1 MTSTTQMTE
10 LLASIYRSFAS
21 GDASPWEQVLAPD
34 CLVIGTDEAEWW
46 QGKGA
51 VLPVIKAQLGQMSA
65 SGIRLTGG
73 DAIVAEKGDLV
84 WAADRPT
91 LHLPDGTSTALRA
104 TVVASRVEG
113 SLVIEQFHLSAGG
126 PNEEVFQQTLT
137 L

>member
-10 LLASIYRSFAS
+10 LLASIYGSFAS
-21 GDASPWEQVLAPD
+21 GDTSPWEQMLAPD
-34 CLVIGTDEAEWW
+34 CLGIGTDEAEWF

-51 VLPVIKAQLGQMSA
+51 ILPVMKAQLAEMST
-65 SGIRLTGG
+65 SGIRMTGG
-73 DAIVAEKGDLV
+73 DAIVAEKSDVV

-113 SLVIEQFHLSAGG
+113 SLVIEQFHLSAGA
-126 PNEEVFQQTLT
+126 PNEEVVQQTLT

>member
-1 MTSTTQMTE
+1 M
-10 LLASIYRSFAS
+10 
-21 GDASPWEQVLAPD
+21 
-34 CLVIGTDEAEWW
+34 
-46 QGKGA
+46 
-51 VLPVIKAQLGQMSA
+51 KAKLGEMGA

-91 LHLPDGTSTALRA
+91 LHLSDGTSTALRA

-126 PNEEVFQQTLT
+126 PNEEVAKQTLT